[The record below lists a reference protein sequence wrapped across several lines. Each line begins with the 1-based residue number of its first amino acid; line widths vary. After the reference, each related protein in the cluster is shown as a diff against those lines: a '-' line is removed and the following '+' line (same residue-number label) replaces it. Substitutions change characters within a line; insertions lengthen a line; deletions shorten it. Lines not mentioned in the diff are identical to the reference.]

1 MNFQTKKVIRRL
13 VVKDKIKNIS
23 IKLFKYVLVF
33 IILICV
39 YMLLLTISSMIP
51 STLLQENVKQSSEIL
66 ALDGEKKQINLLYK
80 KEYIFTFTDALM
92 INTAYSI
99 DNTTPLKSPLLARKN
114 YIPGQTK
121 VEHVDSQYNLG
132 ATSKYKNSKTGD
144 IYQVGELYGL
154 MHGEQI
160 EDSFEYARYWHGY
173 LVLLRPLLAIFNYS
187 AIRVL
192 FLVITLALIAIL
204 SILIYKKIDL
214 QTAIIYIL
222 GFISISIW
230 IVTRSINESLIFI
243 FTLICMVFI
252 LFRKNKIKDS
262 FIFFFIIGSIINFI
276 DLLTAPIV
284 SLGLVGTTYFLIL
297 QKENDEMS
305 TKHILKEIIK
315 ICLAW
320 ALGYGLT
327 WAIKWIIVQLL
338 YNRNL
343 IIQAIEQAKFRIL
356 IPKQYKFTI
365 FDVLIKNALYLS
377 FNTIISILGFMVGYI
392 LYELVKNKNKEVNF
406 KNNLRRSIPF
416 IFLSLLPIAW
426 YIVLKQH
433 SLIHSFFTYRIMI
446 VTIINIFIII
456 KTLFKT
462 EKQ

>member
-1 MNFQTKKVIRRL
+1 M
-13 VVKDKIKNIS
+13 KDKIKNIS
-23 IKLFKYVLVF
+23 INLFKYVLVF

-51 STLLQENVKQSSEIL
+51 STLLQENVKQSSETL
-66 ALDGEKKQINLLYK
+66 ALEGERKEINLLYK
-80 KEYIFTFTDALM
+80 KESIFTFTDALM

-114 YIPGQTK
+114 YIPEQTK
-121 VEHVDSQYNLG
+121 IEHADSQYNLG

-154 MHGEQI
+154 MHGEKI
-160 EDSFEYARYWHGY
+160 EESFEYARYWHGY

-192 FLVITLALIAIL
+192 FLVITLTLIAIL
-204 SILIYKKIDL
+204 SILLYKKIDL
-214 QTAIIYIL
+214 QTAIIYIV

-243 FTLICMVFI
+243 FTLICMVYL
-252 LFRKNKIKDS
+252 LFRKKRIKDS
-262 FIFFFIIGSIINFI
+262 FLLFFVIGSITNFI

-284 SLGLVGTTYFLIL
+284 SLGLVGTIYFLIL
-297 QKENDEMS
+297 QKENNQIS
-305 TKHILKEIIK
+305 IKQLIKEIIK

-327 WAIKWIIVQLL
+327 WAMKWIIVQLL

-343 IIQAIEQAKFRIL
+343 IIQAIEQAKYRML

-365 FDVLIKNALYLS
+365 FDVLMKNALYLS
-377 FNTIISILGFMVGYI
+377 FNTIISILGFIFGYI
-392 LYELVKNKNKEVNF
+392 LYELIKNKNKEINF
-406 KNNLRRSIPF
+406 KNNLRKSIPF
-416 IFLSLLPIAW
+416 IFLGLLPIAW

-456 KTLFKT
+456 KTLFIT
-462 EKQ
+462 EKT